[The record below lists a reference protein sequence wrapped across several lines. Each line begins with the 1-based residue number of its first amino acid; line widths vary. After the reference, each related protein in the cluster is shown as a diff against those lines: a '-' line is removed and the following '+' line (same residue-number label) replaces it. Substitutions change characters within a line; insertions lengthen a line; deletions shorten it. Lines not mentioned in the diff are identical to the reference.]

1 MNVLSEGKFT
11 AADCD
16 TLGLNLGVETN
27 ILRNIE
33 SERRGKVQQQLMD
46 ILDHWLNND
55 LEADWYK
62 LAEALRKSE
71 YKRLAAAINIGRFP
85 AQDVLVRDPV
95 GTS

>member
-1 MNVLSEGKFT
+1 MLYKGEFA

-16 TLGLNLGVETN
+16 TLGLNLGVKTY

-33 SERRGKVQQQLMD
+33 AERRGKVQLQLMD
-46 ILDHWLNND
+46 ILDHWLNNF
-55 LEADWYK
+55 EADWYK

-71 YKRLAAAINIGRFP
+71 YRRLATAIYIGRFP
-85 AQDVLVRDPV
+85 AQDTV